1 MGGGERKGEICL
13 EKLCATN
20 KSHSPNEN
28 SNFEWDSNSL
38 WGHFQGGKHFYC
50 HGKQK
55 RKNLQ

>member
-20 KSHSPNEN
+20 KSHPPNEN
-28 SNFEWDSNSL
+28 TSEWDSNSL